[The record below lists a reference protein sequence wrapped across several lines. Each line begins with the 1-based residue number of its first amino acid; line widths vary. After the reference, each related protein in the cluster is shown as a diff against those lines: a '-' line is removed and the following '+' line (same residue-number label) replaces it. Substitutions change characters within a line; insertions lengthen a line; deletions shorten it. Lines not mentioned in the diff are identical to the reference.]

1 MTTTLTLATQKP
13 FGSLT
18 CDFYKNDSNEFYI
31 TRDQIGRALE
41 YKTPS
46 DSIQRIHERNADRLN
61 PLSSTVNLT
70 VEVSNGDSSY
80 LQQRETYVYTLRGAM
95 EICRFSRQPKADKFM
110 DFVWDVMES
119 LYAGRNVLATPDQQT
134 ALAPQTMQMLMD
146 SFLKSQTTMAQYINS
161 TSSNMTKLTETIAAL
176 ANHVLTMQTQ
186 PVAVSA
192 PVELKTNPT
201 AQADMIPETT
211 RKPASTPKPKPVQHH
226 GITSTWRR
234 NVYDTVDKI
243 RTNQPDKYQK
253 NTTVL
258 NAIYEK
264 MRTDYGFVIDQE
276 KREYIRRHPR
286 QISPAV
292 ITIIEDNTTW
302 SEIFDSI
309 LNDIYNSSIVNCV
322 RKNDTANEPGVV
334 VKNGLVEFKAPHPQ
348 QDSIVD
354 NSAVILD
361 AVNRLAAINGDKSPK
376 HAVVYRMIFSRMTFD
391 WKKSKEKYREKFG
404 IYPLNKT
411 EMVRRSDVICHQ
423 FVEAADTLIKR
434 MENEK

>member
-1 MTTTLTLATQKP
+1 MTTALTLATQKP

-18 CDFYKNDSNEFYI
+18 CDFYKNDSNEFYM
-31 TRDQIGRALE
+31 TREQVGQALE
-41 YKTPS
+41 YGDPVRTIAK
-46 DSIQRIHERNADRLN
+46 IHDRNADRLS
-61 PLSSTVNLT
+61 PLSSVVSLT
-70 VEVSNGDSSY
+70 TEVGNHT
-80 LQQRETYVYTLRGAM
+80 QQRDTFVYTLRGVM

-134 ALAPQTMQMLMD
+134 ALAPQTMQLMMD
-146 SFLKSQTTMAQYINS
+146 SILKSQSVMAQYINS

-211 RKPASTPKPKPVQHH
+211 RKPASTPQPKPVKHH

-286 QISPAV
+286 QTSPAV

-348 QDSIVD
+348 QDSIID
-354 NSAVILD
+354 NSAAILD
-361 AVNRLAAINGDKSPK
+361 AVNRLAATKGDKSPK

-411 EMVRRSDVICHQ
+411 EMVRRSDVICRQ

>member
-1 MTTTLTLATQKP
+1 MTTALTLATQKP

-18 CDFYKNDSNEFYI
+18 CDFYKNDSNEFYM
-31 TRDQIGRALE
+31 TREQIGTALE
-41 YKTPS
+41 YNEPRK
-46 DSIQRIHERNADRLN
+46 SIQKIHERNADRLN
-61 PLSSTVNLT
+61 PLSSVVNLT
-70 VEVSNGDSSY
+70 TVEGG
-80 LQQRETYVYTLRGAM
+80 REVTRDVIVYTLRGAM

-110 DFVWDVMES
+110 DFVWNVMES

-134 ALAPQTMQMLMD
+134 ALAPQTMQLMMD

-176 ANHVLTMQTQ
+176 ANHILTMQTQ

-192 PVELKTNPT
+192 PVETKSEAPDLGDII
-201 AQADMIPETT
+201 ADTLSGENE
-211 RKPASTPKPKPVQHH
+211 PAHTPKPKPVKHH
-226 GITSTWRR
+226 GVTSTWRR

-253 NTTVL
+253 NNAVL
-258 NAIYEK
+258 YTIYEK

-286 QISPAV
+286 QTSPAV

-348 QDSIVD
+348 QDSITD

-361 AVNRLAAINGDKSPK
+361 AVDRLAEAKGDKSPK
-376 HAVVYRMIFSRMTFD
+376 HAVVYRMIFSRMSFD
-391 WKKSKEKYREKFG
+391 WNNAKEKYRAKFG
-404 IYPLNKT
+404 VYPINKT
-411 EMVRRSDVICHQ
+411 EMVRRSDMICAK
-423 FVEAADTLIKR
+423 FVDTADTLIQR

>member
-1 MTTTLTLATQKP
+1 MTTALTLATQKP

-18 CDFYKNDSNEFYI
+18 CDFYKNDSNEFYM
-31 TRDQIGRALE
+31 TRDQIGTALE
-41 YKTPS
+41 YNDPVRNISK
-46 DSIQRIHERNADRLN
+46 IHDRNADRLN
-61 PLSSTVNLT
+61 PLSRVVNLT
-70 VEVSNGDSSY
+70 TVEGN
-80 LQQRETYVYTLRGAM
+80 REVTREFTVYTLRGAM

-119 LYAGRNVLATPDQQT
+119 LHAGRNVLATPDQQT
-134 ALAPQTMQMLMD
+134 ALAPQTMQLMMD

-211 RKPASTPKPKPVQHH
+211 RKPASTPKPKHVQHH

-286 QISPAV
+286 QTSPAV

-348 QDSIVD
+348 QDSITD

-361 AVNRLAAINGDKSPK
+361 AVNRLATIKGDKSPK

-411 EMVRRSDVICHQ
+411 EMVRRSDVICRQ
-423 FVEAADTLIKR
+423 FVEAADTIIQR

>member
-1 MTTTLTLATQKP
+1 MTTALTLATQKP
-13 FGSLT
+13 FGNMT
-18 CDFYKNDSNEFYI
+18 CDFYKNDSGEFYM
-31 TRDQIGRALE
+31 TREQVGQALE
-41 YKTPS
+41 YKDPAK
-46 DSIQRIHERNADRLN
+46 SIAKIHERNPDRLN
-61 PLSSTVNLT
+61 PLSGVVSLT
-70 VEVSNGDSSY
+70 TPGG
-80 LQQRETYVYTLRGAM
+80 QQNIFVYNLRGTM
-95 EICRFSRQPKADKFM
+95 EICRLSRQPKADKFM

-134 ALAPQTMQMLMD
+134 ALAPQTMQLMMD

-176 ANHVLTMQTQ
+176 ANHVLTMQNQ

-201 AQADMIPETT
+201 AQADMISETT
-211 RKPASTPKPKPVQHH
+211 RKPASTPKPKPIKHH

-286 QISPAV
+286 QTSPAV

-322 RKNDTANEPGVV
+322 RKSDTANEPGVV

-348 QDSIVD
+348 QDSITD
-354 NSAVILD
+354 NSAAILD
-361 AVNRLAAINGDKSPK
+361 AVDRLAEAKGDKSPK
-376 HAVVYRMIFSRMTFD
+376 HAVVYRMIFSRMSFD
-391 WKKSKEKYREKFG
+391 WNNAKEKYRAKFG
-404 IYPLNKT
+404 VYPINKT
-411 EMVRRSDVICHQ
+411 EMVRRSDTICAK
-423 FVEAADTLIKR
+423 FVDTADTLIQR

>member
-1 MTTTLTLATQKP
+1 MTTALTLATQKP

-18 CDFYKNDSNEFYI
+18 CDFYKNDSGEFYM
-31 TRDQIGRALE
+31 TREQIGQALE
-41 YKTPS
+41 YNEPRK
-46 DSIQRIHERNADRLN
+46 SIQKIHERNADRLN
-61 PLSSTVNLT
+61 PLSSVVNLT
-70 VEVSNGDSSY
+70 TVEGG
-80 LQQRETYVYTLRGAM
+80 REVTRDVIVYTLRGAM

-134 ALAPQTMQMLMD
+134 ALAPQTMQTLMD

-176 ANHVLTMQTQ
+176 ANRVLTMQTQ
-186 PVAVSA
+186 PVAVSD

-201 AQADMIPETT
+201 AQDDMIPKTT
-211 RKPASTPKPKPVQHH
+211 RKPASTPQPKPVQHH
-226 GITSTWRR
+226 GTTSTWRR

-286 QISPAV
+286 QTSPAV

-334 VKNGLVEFKAPHPQ
+334 VKNGLVEFKAPHIKD
-348 QDSIVD
+348 DSVID
-354 NSAVILD
+354 NSAAILD
-361 AVNRLAAINGDKSPK
+361 AVNRLAEAKGDKSPK
-376 HAVVYRMIFSRMTFD
+376 NAVVYRMIFSRMSFD
-391 WKKSKEKYREKFG
+391 WKNAKEKYRAKFG
-404 IYPLNKT
+404 VYPINKT
-411 EMVRRSDVICHQ
+411 EMVRRSDMICAK
-423 FVEAADTLIKR
+423 FVDTADTLIQR

>member
-18 CDFYKNDSNEFYI
+18 CDFYKDDSNEFYI
-31 TRDQIGRALE
+31 TREQIGTALE
-41 YKTPS
+41 YSNPRIA
-46 DSIQRIHERNADRLN
+46 IQKIHDRNADRLN
-61 PLSSTVNLT
+61 PLSTVTKLVT
-70 VEVSNGDSSY
+70 VEGG
-80 LQQRETYVYTLRGAM
+80 REVTRDVIVYTLRGAM

-119 LYAGRNVLATPDQQT
+119 LHAGRNVLATPDQQT

-286 QISPAV
+286 QTSPAV

-348 QDSIVD
+348 QDSIID
-354 NSAVILD
+354 NSAAILD
-361 AVNRLAAINGDKSPK
+361 AVNRLAEAKGDKSPK

>member
-1 MTTTLTLATQKP
+1 MITALTLATQKS
-13 FGSLT
+13 FGNLT
-18 CDFYKNDSNEFYI
+18 CAFYKNDSGEFYM
-31 TRDQIGRALE
+31 TRKQIGEALE
-41 YKTPS
+41 YPNGDDQIKVIHSRHRDRFNSVSRRYQIDTPS
-46 DSIQRIHERNADRLN
+46 GVQ
-61 PLSSTVNLT
+61 
-70 VEVSNGDSSY
+70 
-80 LQQRETYVYTLRGAM
+80 ETYVYTLRGVM

-192 PVELKTNPT
+192 PVELKTNST
-201 AQADMIPETT
+201 AQADMISETT
-211 RKPASTPKPKPVQHH
+211 RKPASTPQPKSVKHH
-226 GITSTWRR
+226 GVTSTWRR

-286 QISPAV
+286 QTSPAV

-348 QDSIVD
+348 QDSITD
-354 NSAVILD
+354 NSAAILD
-361 AVNRLAAINGDKSPK
+361 AVDRLAEAKGDKSPK
-376 HAVVYRMIFSRMTFD
+376 HAVVYRMIFSRMSFD
-391 WKKSKEKYREKFG
+391 WNNAKEKYSAKFG
-404 IYPLNKT
+404 VYPINKT
-411 EMVRRSDVICHQ
+411 EMVRRSDMICAK
-423 FVEAADTLIKR
+423 FVDTADTLIQR

>member
-18 CDFYKNDSNEFYI
+18 CDFYKDDSNEFYI
-31 TRDQIGRALE
+31 TREQIGTALE
-41 YKTPS
+41 YSNPRIA
-46 DSIQRIHERNADRLN
+46 IQKIHDRNADRLN
-61 PLSSTVNLT
+61 PLSTVTKLVT
-70 VEVSNGDSSY
+70 VEGG
-80 LQQRETYVYTLRGAM
+80 REVTRDVIVYTLRGAM

-119 LYAGRNVLATPDQQT
+119 LHDGRNVLATPDQQT

-286 QISPAV
+286 QTSPAV

-322 RKNDTANEPGVV
+322 RKNDTVNEPGVV

-354 NSAVILD
+354 NSAIILD
-361 AVNRLAAINGDKSPK
+361 AVNRLAATKGDKSPK

-411 EMVRRSDVICHQ
+411 EMVRRSDVICRQ

>member
-1 MTTTLTLATQKP
+1 MTTALTLATQKP

-18 CDFYKNDSNEFYI
+18 CDFYKNDSNEFYM
-31 TRDQIGRALE
+31 TREQVGQALE
-41 YKTPS
+41 YGDPVRTIAK
-46 DSIQRIHERNADRLN
+46 IHDRNADRLS
-61 PLSSTVNLT
+61 PLSSVVSLT
-70 VEVSNGDSSY
+70 TEVGNHT
-80 LQQRETYVYTLRGAM
+80 QQRDTFVYTLRGVM

-176 ANHVLTMQTQ
+176 ANHVLTIQSQ

-211 RKPASTPKPKPVQHH
+211 RKPASTPQPKPVKHH

-286 QISPAV
+286 QTSPAV

-334 VKNGLVEFKAPHPQ
+334 VKNGLVEFKAPHPKD
-348 QDSIVD
+348 DSVVD
-354 NSAVILD
+354 NSAAILD
-361 AVNRLAAINGDKSPK
+361 AVNRLAEAKGDKSPK

-411 EMVRRSDVICHQ
+411 EMVRRSDVICRQ

>member
-18 CDFYKNDSNEFYI
+18 CDFYKDDNNEFYM
-31 TRDQIGRALE
+31 TREQIGTALE
-41 YKTPS
+41 YDDPRKRIAVIHTRNKDRLDPLSRRFQIETPS
-46 DSIQRIHERNADRLN
+46 GVQEMI
-61 PLSSTVNLT
+61 
-70 VEVSNGDSSY
+70 
-80 LQQRETYVYTLRGAM
+80 VYTLRGAM

-134 ALAPQTMQMLMD
+134 ALAPQTVQMLMD

-226 GITSTWRR
+226 GVTSTWRR

-286 QISPAV
+286 QTSPAV

-348 QDSIVD
+348 QDSIID
-354 NSAVILD
+354 NSAAILD
-361 AVNRLAAINGDKSPK
+361 AVNRLAEAKGDKSPK

-411 EMVRRSDVICHQ
+411 EMVRRSDVICRQ

>member
-1 MTTTLTLATQKP
+1 MTTALTLATQKP

-18 CDFYKNDSNEFYI
+18 CDFYKNDSNEFYM
-31 TRDQIGRALE
+31 TREQIGRALE
-41 YKTPS
+41 YS
-46 DSIQRIHERNADRLN
+46 DPQKAIDNIHSRNFDRLDV
-61 PLSSTVNLT
+61 LSVTLKLRGT
-70 VEVSNGDSSY
+70 DGKMYDT
-80 LQQRETYVYTLRGAM
+80 RVYTLRGVM

-134 ALAPQTMQMLMD
+134 ALAPQTMQLMMD
-146 SFLKSQTTMAQYINS
+146 SILKSQTTMAQYINS
-161 TSSNMTKLTETIAAL
+161 TSANMTKLTETIAAL
-176 ANHVLTMQTQ
+176 ANYVLTMQTQ

-201 AQADMIPETT
+201 AQADMISETT
-211 RKPASTPKPKPVQHH
+211 RKPASTPQPKPVKHH
-226 GITSTWRR
+226 GVTSTWRR

-253 NTTVL
+253 NNAVL
-258 NAIYEK
+258 YTIYEK

-286 QISPAV
+286 QTSPAV

-322 RKNDTANEPGVV
+322 RKSDTANEPGVV

-348 QDSIVD
+348 DDSIVD
-354 NSAVILD
+354 NTNRILD
-361 AVNRLAAINGDKSPK
+361 AVNYAAHAKRDVSPR
-376 HAVVYRMIFSRMTFD
+376 HCVIYRMIFATMD
-391 WKKSKEKYREKFG
+391 ANWDAVAEKYRAKFG
-404 IYPLNKT
+404 VSPKNKT
-411 EMVRRSDVICHQ
+411 EMVRRSNPLCDT
-423 FVEAADTLIKR
+423 FVETANKIAAQVAQDA
-434 MENEK
+434 

>member
-1 MTTTLTLATQKP
+1 MTTALTLATQKP

-18 CDFYKNDSNEFYI
+18 CDFYKNDSNEFYM
-31 TRDQIGRALE
+31 TREQIGTALE
-41 YKTPS
+41 YNEPRK
-46 DSIQRIHERNADRLN
+46 SIQKIHERNADRLN
-61 PLSSTVNLT
+61 PLSSVVNLT
-70 VEVSNGDSSY
+70 TVEGG
-80 LQQRETYVYTLRGAM
+80 REVTRDVIVYTLRGAM

-176 ANHVLTMQTQ
+176 ANHVLTMQSQ

-201 AQADMIPETT
+201 VQADMIPETT
-211 RKPASTPKPKPVQHH
+211 RKPASTPQPKPVKHH
-226 GITSTWRR
+226 GVTSTWRR

-286 QISPAV
+286 QTSPAV

-348 QDSIVD
+348 QDSITD
-354 NSAVILD
+354 NSAAILD
-361 AVNRLAAINGDKSPK
+361 AVDRLAEAKGDKSPK

-411 EMVRRSDVICHQ
+411 EMVRRSDVICRQ

>member
-18 CDFYKNDSNEFYI
+18 CDFYKDDSNEFYI
-31 TRDQIGRALE
+31 TREQIGTALE
-41 YKTPS
+41 YSNPRIA
-46 DSIQRIHERNADRLN
+46 IQKIHDRNADRLN
-61 PLSSTVNLT
+61 PLSTVTNLVT
-70 VEVSNGDSSY
+70 VEGG
-80 LQQRETYVYTLRGAM
+80 REVTRDVIVYTLRGAM

-119 LYAGRNVLATPDQQT
+119 LHAGRNVLATPDQQT

-211 RKPASTPKPKPVQHH
+211 RKPASTPQPKPVKHH
-226 GITSTWRR
+226 GVTSTWRR

-286 QISPAV
+286 QTIPAV

-348 QDSIVD
+348 QDSIID
-354 NSAVILD
+354 NSAAILD
-361 AVNRLAAINGDKSPK
+361 AVNRLAEAKGDKSPK

>member
-1 MTTTLTLATQKP
+1 MTTALTLATQKP

-18 CDFYKNDSNEFYI
+18 CDFYKNDSGEFYM
-31 TRDQIGRALE
+31 TRDQIGTALE
-41 YKTPS
+41 YNDPVRNISK
-46 DSIQRIHERNADRLN
+46 IHDRNADRLN
-61 PLSSTVNLT
+61 PLSRVVNLT
-70 VEVSNGDSSY
+70 TVEGN
-80 LQQRETYVYTLRGAM
+80 REVTREFTVYTLRGVM
-95 EICRFSRQPKADKFM
+95 EICRFSRQPQADKFM

-134 ALAPQTMQMLMD
+134 AVAPQTMQLMMD
-146 SFLKSQTTMAQYINS
+146 SILKSQSVMAQYINS

-176 ANHVLTMQTQ
+176 ANRVLTMQTQ

-211 RKPASTPKPKPVQHH
+211 RNPASTPQPKPVQHH

-264 MRTDYGFVIDQE
+264 MRVDYGFVIDQE
-276 KREYIRRHPR
+276 KREYIRQHPR
-286 QISPAV
+286 QTSPAV
-292 ITIIEDNTTW
+292 ITIIENNTTW

-334 VKNGLVEFKAPHPQ
+334 VKNGLVEFKAPHPKD
-348 QDSIVD
+348 DSVVD
-354 NSAVILD
+354 NTNRILD
-361 AVNRLAAINGDKSPK
+361 AVNYAAHAKRDVSPR
-376 HAVVYRMIFSRMTFD
+376 HCVIYRMIFSTMDTNWD
-391 WKKSKEKYREKFG
+391 AVAEKYSAKFG
-404 IYPLNKT
+404 VYPKNKT
-411 EMVRRSDVICHQ
+411 EMVRRSNLLCDT
-423 FVEAADTLIKR
+423 FVETANKIAAKVAQ
-434 MENEK
+434 EG

>member
-1 MTTTLTLATQKP
+1 MTTALTLATQKP
-13 FGSLT
+13 FGNLT
-18 CDFYKNDSNEFYI
+18 CDVYNDDNNEFYM
-31 TRDQIGRALE
+31 TREQIGTALE
-41 YKTPS
+41 YDDPRKRIAVIHTRNKDRLDPLSRRFQIETPS
-46 DSIQRIHERNADRLN
+46 GVQEMI
-61 PLSSTVNLT
+61 
-70 VEVSNGDSSY
+70 
-80 LQQRETYVYTLRGAM
+80 VYTLRGAM

-211 RKPASTPKPKPVQHH
+211 RKPASTPQPKHVQHH

-286 QISPAV
+286 QTSPAV

-334 VKNGLVEFKAPHPQ
+334 VKNGLVEFKAPHPKD
-348 QDSIVD
+348 DSIVD

-361 AVNRLAAINGDKSPK
+361 AVNRLAEAKGDKSPK
-376 HAVVYRMIFSRMTFD
+376 HAVVYRMIFSRMSFD

-411 EMVRRSDVICHQ
+411 EMVRRSDVICRQ

>member
-1 MTTTLTLATQKP
+1 MTTALTLATQKP

-18 CDFYKNDSNEFYI
+18 CDFYKNDSNEFYM
-31 TRDQIGRALE
+31 TREQVGQALE
-41 YKTPS
+41 YKDPAK
-46 DSIQRIHERNADRLN
+46 SIAKIHERNPDRLN
-61 PLSSTVNLT
+61 PLSGVVSLT
-70 VEVSNGDSSY
+70 TPGG
-80 LQQRETYVYTLRGAM
+80 QQNIFVYNLRGTM
-95 EICRFSRQPKADKFM
+95 EICRLSRQPKADKFM

-176 ANHVLTMQTQ
+176 ANRVLDMQTQ
-186 PVAVSA
+186 PVAVAA

-211 RKPASTPKPKPVQHH
+211 RKPASTPQPKPVKHH

-286 QISPAV
+286 QTSPAV

-361 AVNRLAAINGDKSPK
+361 AVNRLAEAKGDKSPK

-411 EMVRRSDVICHQ
+411 EMVRRSDVICRQ

>member
-18 CDFYKNDSNEFYI
+18 CDFYKDDSNEFYI
-31 TRDQIGRALE
+31 TREQIGTALE
-41 YKTPS
+41 YSNPRIA
-46 DSIQRIHERNADRLN
+46 IQKIHDRNADRLN
-61 PLSSTVNLT
+61 PLSTVTKLVT
-70 VEVSNGDSSY
+70 VEGG
-80 LQQRETYVYTLRGAM
+80 REVTRDVIVYTLRGAM

-119 LYAGRNVLATPDQQT
+119 LHAGRNVLATPDQQT

-186 PVAVSA
+186 PVSVSA

-211 RKPASTPKPKPVQHH
+211 RKPASTPQPKPVQHH

-286 QISPAV
+286 QTSPAV

-322 RKNDTANEPGVV
+322 RKNDTAKEPGVV
-334 VKNGLVEFKAPHPQ
+334 VKNGLVEFKAPHTQ
-348 QDSIVD
+348 QDSITD
-354 NSAVILD
+354 NSAAILD
-361 AVNRLAAINGDKSPK
+361 AVNRLAAIKGDKSPK